1 MQSHQALH
9 PVRKVSRRASPIAV
23 AFLAAACATGENS
36 SALRELPPAPFVVA
50 VETVAPSA
58 TKEGMGFVATAA
70 EMQAM
75 LAEELRALDASSRVL
90 QSGEPGA
97 KEADLS
103 VRVVPQGSIDFEHA
117 GTANFLGAGGLWLIT
132 WFGGLLVPDSTYTV
146 RMQGTCTFKP
156 AGGSEKTSQL
166 KLTSDEVDLSFFER
180 NDLISFPGLQSLVL
194 PPFWTSDQSSKTCQA
209 LSRSSMRLAARQI
222 AVELKQNFE
231 LRADR
236 DLDCS
241 LRAENLTN
249 GQQVDKSSM
258 QIVVAAKWRTRD
270 PVETVSVS
278 VNDREWVALTKKG
291 TAVGSSAQFEGV
303 LENLRVGDENWIRIQ
318 AVGANTYTRTLRL
331 GKKRQ

>member
-1 MQSHQALH
+1 MQSHQDLR
-9 PVRKVSRRASPIAV
+9 PVRTASRHAGPIAV

-36 SALRELPPAPFVVA
+36 SALRQLPPAPFVVA
-50 VETVAPSA
+50 VETVAPAA
-58 TKEGMGFVATAA
+58 TKEGMGFAATSA
-70 EMQAM
+70 EMQSM

-90 QSGEPGA
+90 QAGEPGA

-156 AGGSEKTSQL
+156 AGGSEKTKLL

-180 NDLISFPGLQSLVL
+180 NDLFSFPGLQSLVL
-194 PPFWTSDQSSKTCQA
+194 PPFWTSDQSTKTCQS

-222 AVELKQNFE
+222 ATELKQNFE

-249 GQQVDKSSM
+249 GQQVDKPSLD
-258 QIVVAAKWRTRD
+258 IVVVAKWSTRE
-270 PVETVSVS
+270 PVDTVSVS
-278 VNDREWVALTKKG
+278 VNDAEWVALTKG
-291 TAVGSSAQFEGV
+291 AVAGNSAKFEGV
-303 LENLRVGDENWIRIQ
+303 LQNLRTGDENWIRIQ
-318 AVGANTYTRTLRL
+318 AVGANTYKRTLRL
-331 GKKRQ
+331 GKKP